1 MDWNKNSIGE
11 NAGIVW
17 HILDNNEMSW
27 KELLER
33 TGLFPLE
40 LAGAI
45 GWLAREGKINIH
57 TNGDVARFSAYH
69 ENYF

>member
-17 HILDNNEMSW
+17 RILNNNEMSW

-33 TGLFPLE
+33 MGLLSLE

-45 GWLAREGKINIH
+45 GRLAREGKINFH
-57 TNGDVARFSAYH
+57 TNGDVVCFSVYH

>member
-17 HILDNNEMSW
+17 RILDNNEMSW
-27 KELLER
+27 KELLECS
-33 TGLFPLE
+33 GLLPLE

-57 TNGDVARFSAYH
+57 TNENVVRFSVYH